1 MIINIFWL
9 LIIDMKNTLGT
20 WQLGQ
25 FTISL
30 ATLRFLASGLEN
42 LWDHF
47 FARIRLPRHWVKSKI
62 TVCESF
68 LSKYY
73 QPIHHR
79 KLMTNWRTYYKSAW
93 PEDSLHILS
102 WFGCV
107 DAYTDIAE
115 KFSYFYV
122 TNNKFKILLK
132 AS

>member
-1 MIINIFWL
+1 
-9 LIIDMKNTLGT
+9 
-20 WQLGQ
+20 
-25 FTISL
+25 
-30 ATLRFLASGLEN
+30 
-42 LWDHF
+42 
-47 FARIRLPRHWVKSKI
+47 
-62 TVCESF
+62 
-68 LSKYY
+68 
-73 QPIHHR
+73 
-79 KLMTNWRTYYKSAW
+79 MTNLRTYYKSAW

>member
-9 LIIDMKNTLGT
+9 LIIDMKNTFGT
-20 WQLGQ
+20 WQLGK

-47 FARIRLPRHWVKSKI
+47 FARIWLPRHWMKSKI

-93 PEDSLHILS
+93 PEDLLSILS

-115 KFSYFYV
+115 KLLYLYV